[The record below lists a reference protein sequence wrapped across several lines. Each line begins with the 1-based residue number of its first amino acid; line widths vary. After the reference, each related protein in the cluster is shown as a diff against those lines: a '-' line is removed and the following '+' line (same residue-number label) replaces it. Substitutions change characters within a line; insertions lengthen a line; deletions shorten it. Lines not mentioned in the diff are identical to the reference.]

1 MVDSAPRSS
10 AERAHYLR
18 SPAPWVAGASDVGL
32 RHQTNEDALGLA
44 VRSEPSR
51 TAVLAVSDGVTTAH
65 GSEVASLVAT
75 ETVVAELVTRHTKSQ
90 AAEQALIHAFAAA
103 QRSVVDAS
111 DHASACTLVA
121 AVIDGQSVWIGNVG
135 DSRAYWIP
143 DGYGVQ
149 LLTTDDSLAQAR
161 ILLGMTRAEAEQSH
175 HSHALTRWLGRESSD
190 ATPAVTALTVD
201 SPGWLLLCTDGL
213 WNYASEPTA
222 LADLVRREAQHNRST
237 DALADA
243 LVRWAVAQGGKDNVT
258 VAVARIDG

>member
-32 RHQTNEDALGLA
+32 RHETNEDALGLA
-44 VRSEPSR
+44 VRSEPSHA
-51 TAVLAVSDGVTTAH
+51 AVLAVSDGVTTAH

-75 ETVVAELVTRHTKSQ
+75 ETVVDELVTRHSKGQ
-90 AAEQALIHAFAAA
+90 VAEQAFVHAFAAA

-111 DHASACTLVA
+111 DQTSACTLVA
-121 AVIDGQSVWIGNVG
+121 AVIDGRSVSVGNVG

-143 DGYGVQ
+143 DAGGVES
-149 LLTTDDSLAQAR
+149 LTTDDSLAQAR
-161 ILLGMTRAEAEQSH
+161 IMLGMTRMEAEQSH

-190 ATPAVTALTVD
+190 ATPAVTTLTVD
-201 SPGWLLLCTDGL
+201 APGWLLLCTDGL
-213 WNYASEPTA
+213 WNYASDPA
-222 LADLVRREAQHNRST
+222 DLADLVRQQASRAQST

-243 LVRWAVAQGGKDNVT
+243 LVGWAVAKGGKDNVT
-258 VAVARIDG
+258 VALARIEG